1 MVGAP
6 STRAEE
12 QARLSGARAEFVETF
27 PNRVEVLRGALR
39 ALEQAPDDVERRQ
52 GFVRRVHALAAAA
65 RVLEYTNVAEV
76 LTEAERALRSVG
88 RGAVPAR
95 TLGEVARSIEL
106 LPTLLEGA
114 PHGAAA
120 TRAEPG
126 RTGSERGY
134 PISVLV
140 FGLAPLAEA
149 LLQEGGA
156 SRIEL
161 ERCVELEKAFEVAR
175 TLAPDV
181 AVVDADSEGAKALV
195 GELADDAQ
203 LGRVSVL
210 VLGSFGSA
218 EAGNL
223 FRQLG
228 AERVLTKPVTP
239 ELLQRAVLELHD
251 ARVRPQAALE
261 PVGELTVSA
270 LAERIATEI
279 NKGLVASVEASG
291 QTTRVDFGE
300 GSDVLAAVWGAVARV
315 RELTTVRSAGAVRFA
330 AGGPEGAVPFV
341 PFNDERRAGQR
352 GARYGRRS
360 DDVALQGRRVVVA
373 DDDPAVVWFM
383 TGLLRA
389 VGAEVLDAHDGDRAL
404 ERVFES
410 SPDVVVSDI
419 LMPGRDGF
427 SLCHEIKR
435 DVIARDIPV
444 VLLSWKEDLLQRV
457 RELGAD
463 ADGYLRKEAA
473 ASTVVERLREV
484 LRPRARVEQRLAAGG
499 EARGRLDGITPRL
512 VLDLVCRFSPDAT
525 LTLRDAVYLYE
536 VQVRSG
542 QVRSATRSAA
552 DGSFER
558 GPRVFSSLL
567 GVNAGRFAVQPDA
580 TPCRAELE
588 GSLAELLQGPVQRA
602 RAALAAVSAQSLAAV
617 VSVRIDADAVGRYL
631 DCTPEPLR
639 VLLEKLTSGAEPRA
653 LLRKGETSPLLL
665 EAVLSDL
672 ARRGA
677 IVSVEREEGLVPG
690 LAHPAGDAVLN
701 ARSAPRAATAPR
713 TATPESSA
721 RAPEPAAAP
730 EQNAEL
736 EGEGFSFQLDAT
748 PSAKLP
754 PAESRQEPQPPAR
767 ARLAPTDPQAKAREL
782 EPAEDESFSVFSAL
796 ASETESPP
804 DVKPAAEPGA
814 RAERVETPSTHAAG
828 ARPGRRPAVQVPD
841 SFDAPSP
848 SMADVFAAALA
859 AAPEDE
865 DPASDLDASAASA
878 PALRVAPDLSRPA
891 GPAAAPL
898 SRGDTRPAP
907 ATDESSSVFEG
918 TGPATLRGLSSSVP
932 PPPPAPAQPL
942 ATVTL
947 PGIEPPPSPA
957 TREPVSQAA
966 AVPVSQAAAVPV
978 SQAAAAVPPSEPPPR
993 LPADV
998 PDPAEESEPVF
1009 ASAPEAPQRVGAP
1022 PRPLEPSTRTPE
1034 VALRPAEPTA
1044 HKASGVSPAPAV
1056 PAPSSSGTDVSSV
1069 ARTLGLSAAA
1079 FGVAFALVRWVVVP
1093 ALAPT
1098 EEAREPTASPS
1109 AMVAAALGS
1118 AAPPS
1123 GASASTRTPVSAPS
1137 PVAGG
1142 MRLSSEDLPLPPDI
1156 AIAAG
1161 SGLIEIHADATAAL
1175 YVDGVL
1181 VGRGPRRPVPV
1192 PAGKHEVKVA
1202 RDEGSASI
1210 SVDVAA
1216 GRRSRVSVTPARAPG
1231 PHP

>member
-6 STRAEE
+6 STHAEE
-12 QARLSGARAEFVETF
+12 QARLSGARGEFVDTF
-27 PNRVEVLRGALR
+27 PNRVEVLRAALR
-39 ALEQAPDDVERRQ
+39 AAEQAPEDVERRQ
-52 GFVRRVHALAAAA
+52 GLVRRVHALAAAA
-65 RVLEYTNVAEV
+65 RVLEYTSVAEV
-76 LTEAERALRSVG
+76 LSEAERALRSVG
-88 RGAVPAR
+88 RAALPAHI
-95 TLGEVARSIEL
+95 LSEVERSIEL
-106 LPTLLEGA
+106 LPSLLEGA
-114 PHGAAA
+114 PETAAA
-120 TRAEPG
+120 NRVEPLG
-126 RTGSERGY
+126 TGSERGY
-134 PISVLV
+134 PLSVLV

-149 LLQEGGA
+149 LLQERGA

-161 ERCVELEKAFEVAR
+161 ERCNELERALAVSR
-175 TLAPDV
+175 SLAPDV
-181 AVVDADSEGAKALV
+181 AVVDADCEGAKALV

-203 LGRVSVL
+203 LGRVAVL

-218 EAGNL
+218 EAASV
-223 FRQLG
+223 FRRLG

-270 LAERIATEI
+270 LAERIAAEI
-279 NKGLVASVEASG
+279 NKGLVASVEAGG
-291 QTTRVDFGE
+291 QATRVDFGE

-352 GARYGRRS
+352 GARHGRRS

-404 ERVFES
+404 ERIFES

-427 SLCHEIKR
+427 SLCHEVKR

-602 RAALAAVSAQSLAAV
+602 RAALAAVSAQSLASVVAV
-617 VSVRIDADAVGRYL
+617 SIDAEAVGRYL
-631 DCTPEPLR
+631 DCTPQPAR
-639 VLLEKLTSGAEPRA
+639 VVLEKLTSGAEPRA

-690 LAHPAGDAVLN
+690 LAQPAGDAVLN

-713 TATPESSA
+713 TAAAES
-721 RAPEPAAAP
+721 APRLTEAVAAP
-730 EQNAEL
+730 QQNAEL

-754 PAESRQEPQPPAR
+754 PAQTRQEPLPPTR
-767 ARLAPTDPQAKAREL
+767 ARLAPSASEPKPREQ
-782 EPAEDESFSVFSAL
+782 EAAEDESFSVFSAL

-804 DVKPAAEPGA
+804 EVRPAAEPSA
-814 RAERVETPSTHAAG
+814 RADRVETPSTYSSV

-859 AAPEDE
+859 AAPKDE
-865 DPASDLDASAASA
+865 DPAAGADAAAASA
-878 PALRVAPDLSRPA
+878 PALRVAPELSPAAATSLPIVESPA
-891 GPAAAPL
+891 GPA
-898 SRGDTRPAP
+898 TR
-907 ATDESSSVFEG
+907 ESSSDFEG
-918 TGPATLRGLSSSVP
+918 RGPATLRGLNSSVP
-932 PPPPAPAQPL
+932 PPLPAPAQPPTS
-942 ATVTL
+942 ATL
-947 PGIEPPPSPA
+947 PASAALQSPA
-957 TREPVSQAA
+957 ALPTTTNEPLRQG
-966 AVPVSQAAAVPV
+966 PVVA
-978 SQAAAAVPPSEPPPR
+978 PSEPSERAAPE
-993 LPADV
+993 L
-998 PDPAEESEPVF
+998 PDPPESEPVF
-1009 ASAPEAPQRVGAP
+1009 ASAPQPPQRVAAP
-1022 PRPLEPSTRTPE
+1022 ARPPEPSARMPEVTPRP
-1034 VALRPAEPTA
+1034 AQPTA
-1044 HKASGVSPAPAV
+1044 RKASAVSPAPAV
-1056 PAPSSSGTDVSSV
+1056 PAPSSSGSDASSV
-1069 ARTLGLSAAA
+1069 ARTLGLSVAA

-1098 EEAREPTASPS
+1098 EAPEPTASPS

-1118 AAPPS
+1118 AAAPPGLAS
-1123 GASASTRTPVSAPS
+1123 APGRTPASASS
-1137 PVAGG
+1137 PATGG
-1142 MRLSSEDLPLPPDI
+1142 LRLTSEDLPLPPDI

-1161 SGLIEIHADATAAL
+1161 SGLIEIHADANAAL

-1192 PAGKHEVKVA
+1192 PAGKHEVRVA

-1210 SVDVAA
+1210 SVNVAA
-1216 GRRSRVSVTPARAPG
+1216 GRRARVSVTPAPGTG